1 MSVVPKRGLT
11 VLLAGLAMFGPFAID
26 TMFPAFPAIAAEF
39 GADDFAMQQTLSI
52 YLIALAVMSLVHGPL
67 SDAIG
72 RRPVVIGG
80 VAVFTLASIGCAL
93 TWSTESLW
101 LFRAVQGMCAGA
113 GWIVA
118 RAIMR
123 DLYEGPVVQRLM
135 SNVSMLFTVA
145 PALAPMI
152 GGWVLLMGH
161 WRWIFWFLALW
172 GALLLVASIWRLPES
187 HPPERRI
194 PLRAGALVSGYAEMF
209 LDRQF
214 WPLAIAGTMNFSAL
228 FLYISAAPAFV
239 VGLLKLGPQQF
250 GWLFVPAVCGMFL
263 GSLLSSRL
271 AGRYSVPRTIGLGY
285 TIMLVASGINI
296 VVALILPQ
304 PQIPWSVLPIGLHAI
319 GISLSF
325 PSLVVLLLD
334 RFPRHRGGA
343 SSLQAF
349 VSLVFNAVLAGLI
362 VVFVSDSALHLA
374 LSAAGLTAIG
384 FIAWRIFR
392 MRVHVEE
399 ARAGGA
405 AADAREVSAA
415 E

>member
-1 MSVVPKRGLT
+1 MPRRGLT
-11 VLLAGLAMFGPFAID
+11 LLLAGLAMFGPFAID
-26 TMFPAFPAIAAEF
+26 TMFPAFPAIAREF
-39 GADDFAMQQTLSI
+39 GADEFAMQQTLSI

-67 SDAIG
+67 SDALG

-80 VAVFTLASIGCAL
+80 VALFTLASIGCAL
-93 TWSTESLW
+93 TWSIESLW
-101 LFRAVQGMCAGA
+101 MFRALQGTCAGA

-145 PALAPMI
+145 PALAPII
-152 GGWVLLMGH
+152 GGWVLLVGN

-172 GALLLVASIWRLPES
+172 GGMLLVASIWRLPES

-194 PLRAGALVSGYAEMF
+194 PLRLGALAEGYLGML

-228 FLYISAAPAFV
+228 FLYISSAPAFV

-250 GWLFVPAVCGMFL
+250 AWLFVPAVSGMFL
-263 GSLLSSRL
+263 GAMLSGRL
-271 AGRYSVPRTIGLGY
+271 AGRISVSRTISAGY
-285 TIMLVASGINI
+285 TVMLVASAINI
-296 VVALILPQ
+296 VVALWLPQ
-304 PQIPWSVLPIGLHAI
+304 PRIPWSVLPVGLHAI

-325 PSLVVLLLD
+325 PSLTILLLD
-334 RFPRHRGGA
+334 RFPLHRGGA

-349 VSLVFNAVLAGLI
+349 VSLVFNAVLAGFVAVL
-362 VVFVSDSALHLA
+362 VSDSALHLA
-374 LSAAGLTAIG
+374 LGAGTLTAIG
-384 FIAWRIFR
+384 FVAWRVFR
-392 MRVHVEE
+392 YQT
-399 ARAGGA
+399 RAAGA
-405 AADAREVSAA
+405 VV
-415 E
+415 

>member
-1 MSVVPKRGLT
+1 MPKRGLT
-11 VLLAGLAMFGPFAID
+11 LLLAGLAMFGPFAID
-26 TMFPAFPAIAAEF
+26 TMFPAFPAIAHEF
-39 GADDFAMQQTLSI
+39 GADEFAMQQTLSI

-67 SDAIG
+67 SDALG

-80 VAVFTLASIGCAL
+80 VALFTLASIGCAL
-93 TWSTESLW
+93 TWSIESLW
-101 LFRAVQGMCAGA
+101 LFRALQGTCAGA

-145 PALAPMI
+145 PALAPII
-152 GGWVLLMGH
+152 GGWVLLAGN

-172 GALLLVASIWRLPES
+172 GSLLLVASIWRLPES

-194 PLRAGALVSGYAEMF
+194 PLRLGALVGGYVEML

-228 FLYISAAPAFV
+228 FLYISSAPAFV

-250 GWLFVPAVCGMFL
+250 AWLFVPAVSGMFL
-263 GSLLSSRL
+263 GAMLSGRL
-271 AGRYSVPRTIGLGY
+271 AGHISVARTITSGY
-285 TIMLVASGINI
+285 TVMLVASVINI
-296 VVALILPQ
+296 GVALWLPQ

-325 PSLVVLLLD
+325 PSLTILLLD
-334 RFPRHRGGA
+334 RFPLHRGGA

-349 VSLVFNAVLAGLI
+349 VSLVFNAVLAGF
-362 VVFVSDSALHLA
+362 VAVFLSDSVLHLA
-374 LSAAGLTAIG
+374 LGAGTLTAIG
-384 FIAWRIFR
+384 FVAWRVFR
-392 MRVHVEE
+392 HSTRTEKATV
-399 ARAGGA
+399 
-405 AADAREVSAA
+405 
-415 E
+415 

>member
-11 VLLAGLAMFGPFAID
+11 LLLAGLAMFGPFAID

-39 GADDFAMQQTLSI
+39 KADEFQLQQTLSI
-52 YLIALAVMSLVHGPL
+52 YLIALAVMSLLHGPL
-67 SDAIG
+67 SDALG

-80 VAVFTLASIGCAL
+80 VALFTLASVGCAL
-93 TWSTESLW
+93 TWSIESLW
-101 LFRAVQGMCAGA
+101 LFRALQGMCAGA

-123 DLYEGPVVQRLM
+123 DLYDGPQVQRLM

-172 GALLLVASIWRLPES
+172 GGLLLVASIWRLPES
-187 HPPERRI
+187 HPPEKRI
-194 PLRAGALVSGYAEMF
+194 ALRPRALIGGYVEML

-228 FLYISAAPAFV
+228 FLYISSAPAFV
-239 VGLLKLGPQQF
+239 VDLLKLGPQQF
-250 GWLFVPAVCGMFL
+250 GWLFVPAVSGMFL
-263 GSLLSSRL
+263 GALLSSRL
-271 AGRYSVPRTIGLGY
+271 AGHLSVPRTVGTGY
-285 TIMLVASGINI
+285 LIMLVASAINI
-296 VVALILPQ
+296 GTALLLPQ
-304 PQIPWSVLPIGLHAI
+304 PQLPWSVLPIGLHAI

-325 PSLVVLLLD
+325 PSLTLLLLD
-334 RFPRHRGGA
+334 RFPLHRGGA

-349 VSLVFNAVLAGLI
+349 VSLVFNAVLAGLVA
-362 VVFVSDSALHLA
+362 VVLSGSALYLA
-374 LSAAGLTAIG
+374 LGAATLTLIG
-384 FIAWRIFR
+384 FVAWR
-392 MRVHVEE
+392 VY
-399 ARAGGA
+399 RAQTRPQA
-405 AADAREVSAA
+405 AAA
-415 E
+415 

>member
-1 MSVVPKRGLT
+1 MPKRGLT
-11 VLLAGLAMFGPFAID
+11 LLLAGLAMFGPFAID
-26 TMFPAFPAIAAEF
+26 TMFPAFPAIAHEF
-39 GADDFAMQQTLSI
+39 GADEFAMQQTLSI

-67 SDAIG
+67 SDALG

-80 VAVFTLASIGCAL
+80 VALFTLASIGCAL
-93 TWSTESLW
+93 TWSIESLW
-101 LFRAVQGMCAGA
+101 LFRALQGTCAGA

-145 PALAPMI
+145 PALAPII
-152 GGWVLLMGH
+152 GGWVLLAGN

-172 GALLLVASIWRLPES
+172 GSLLLVASIWRLPES

-194 PLRAGALVSGYAEMF
+194 PFRLGALVGGYVEML

-228 FLYISAAPAFV
+228 FLYISSAPAFV

-250 GWLFVPAVCGMFL
+250 AWLFVPAVSGMFL
-263 GSLLSSRL
+263 GAMLSGRL
-271 AGRYSVPRTIGLGY
+271 AGHISVARTITAGY
-285 TIMLVASGINI
+285 TVMLVASVINI
-296 VVALILPQ
+296 GVALWLPQ

-325 PSLVVLLLD
+325 PSLTILLLD
-334 RFPRHRGGA
+334 RFPLHRGGA

-349 VSLVFNAVLAGLI
+349 VSLVFNAVLAGF
-362 VVFVSDSALHLA
+362 VAVFLSDSALHLA
-374 LSAAGLTAIG
+374 LGAGTLTAIG
-384 FIAWRIFR
+384 FVAWRVFR
-392 MRVHVEE
+392 YQTSKAVI
-399 ARAGGA
+399 A
-405 AADAREVSAA
+405 
-415 E
+415 